1 MQKVVRGIRG
11 GYRLVKF
18 LYQTRC
24 EVNKINRYQNTVRHD
39 EKASQCLRKWGQKT
53 LRTLNVDVSADF
65 DLPGRP
71 AIYVCNHKSYLDG
84 AVLAAYTGS
93 FFVIKAE
100 AFKWPFLG
108 KYIELTRNI
117 GVNRGDM
124 RSRLQSGLQIKQRI
138 MQGGSVVVFAEGT
151 TYKEAGCR
159 EPENG
164 VFKLSA
170 QTGIPIVPV
179 ALEYQNPD
187 DAWVGDESFLPHFIR
202 THGKKQTVVRLKSG
216 PLLASTESEYLKSK
230 TRQWID
236 FNSRQFRRQYDLLPV
251 VKESFH
257 PSLVAG

>member
-1 MQKVVRGIRG
+1 MQKVIRGFRG

-18 LYQTRC
+18 LQHTRR
-24 EVNKINRYQNTVRHD
+24 EVNKIKRYQNTKRHD
-39 EKASQCLRKWGQKT
+39 EKASTCLKRWGRQT
-53 LRTLNVDVSADF
+53 LSTLNVEVHADF

-93 FFVIKAE
+93 FFVIKSE
-100 AFKWPFLG
+100 ALKWPILG
-108 KYIELTRNI
+108 KYIQLTRNI
-117 GVNRGDM
+117 AVDRISA

-138 MQGGSVVVFAEGT
+138 MNGGSVVVFAEGT

-179 ALEYQNPD
+179 VLEYQNPD
-187 DAWVGDESFLPHFIR
+187 AAWVGDESFLPHFIR
-202 THGKKQTVVRLKSG
+202 THGQQQVVVGLKSG
-216 PLLASTESEYLKSK
+216 PLLASTESDYLKSE
-230 TRQWID
+230 TRRWIEL
-236 FNSRQFRRQYDLLPV
+236 NSRQIRAQFDFMPSVRMQMGGLVSPV
-251 VKESFH
+251 
-257 PSLVAG
+257 

>member
-1 MQKVVRGIRG
+1 MR
-11 GYRLVKF
+11 F
-18 LYQTRC
+18 LHQTRR
-24 EVNKINRYQNTVRHD
+24 EVNKIKRYQNTKKHD
-39 EKASQCLRKWGQKT
+39 EKASTCLKRWGRQT
-53 LRTLNVDVSADF
+53 LSTLNVEVHADF
-65 DLPGRP
+65 DPPGRP

-117 GVNRGDM
+117 GVHRSDA

-138 MQGGSVVVFAEGT
+138 MNGGSVVVFAEGT

-170 QTGIPIVPV
+170 QTGIPIIPV
-179 ALEYQNPD
+179 ALEYQNAD
-187 DAWVGDESFLPHFIR
+187 DAWVGEESFLPHFIR
-202 THGKKQTVVRLKSG
+202 THGKKETVVRLKSG
-216 PLLASTESEYLKSK
+216 PLLASTESEYLKNE
-230 TRQWID
+230 TRRWID
-236 FNSRQFRRQYDLLPV
+236 LNSKQFRAQFDILPGVKMQMLGV
-251 VKESFH
+251 VS
-257 PSLVAG
+257 PA

>member
-1 MQKVVRGIRG
+1 MR
-11 GYRLVKF
+11 F
-18 LYQTRC
+18 LHQTRRK
-24 EVNKINRYQNTVRHD
+24 VNKIKRYQNTKKHD
-39 EKASQCLRKWGQKT
+39 EKASTCLKRWGRQT
-53 LRTLNVDVSADF
+53 LSTLNVEVHADF
-65 DLPGRP
+65 DPPGRP

-117 GVNRGDM
+117 GVHRSDA

-138 MQGGSVVVFAEGT
+138 MNGGSVVVFAEGT

-170 QTGIPIVPV
+170 QTGIPIIPV
-179 ALEYQNPD
+179 ALEYQNAD
-187 DAWVGDESFLPHFIR
+187 DAWVGEESFLPHFIR
-202 THGKKQTVVRLKSG
+202 THGKKETVVRLKSG
-216 PLLASTESEYLKSK
+216 PLLASTESEYLKNE
-230 TRQWID
+230 TRRWID
-236 FNSRQFRRQYDLLPV
+236 LNSKQFRAQFDILPGVKMQMLGV
-251 VKESFH
+251 VS
-257 PSLVAG
+257 PA